1 MVSLAVSRRVVLALS
16 WRDRSTRQGVNPA
29 EAGDSGGGG
38 SGGSVPCCSGLQ
50 RHLNGREP
58 AGGDEDADL
67 AGLEHAEFRLLKRD
81 RLRARQS
88 SLIWAI
94 TPSPSPERQ
103 LPYADDGR
111 DSASPE
117 PDAAAAGGNTDS
129 ASGAAAATNGKWE
142 DGGGGGGGGGGPE
155 DLVDGSLEERRDGR
169 PKQQRKEGKRRTSGK
184 SRRHEEDEEDG
195 DGEPEEG
202 SESDSDEERGRRRRR
217 RKKRRSHRRRRSS
230 DDEEDEEEDSEEES
244 QDGSDAGGR
253 ARQKHRHSKRRRHSS
268 GQREERHSKS
278 KSKGKRPSQR
288 KRASTP
294 SDSASESG
302 GSELDSSQL
311 NSESDLQLQAAEANG
326 AGLLSGGEA
335 IKLIDNEAQKFKE
348 YVEARKRM
356 GLEPEEEVM
365 IGPAPAPRTEG
376 HLSYGGAMRPG
387 EGDAIAQ
394 YVQQGKRIPRRG
406 EVGLSA
412 DEIAKFE
419 DLGYVMSGSRHQR
432 MNAIR
437 IRKENQVYSAEDK
450 RALAMFNYEE
460 RTKRE
465 HKVMSD
471 LQRLLQRH
479 IGQDVEPSHNPFND
493 EEIAQAVSS
502 AQA

>member
-1 MVSLAVSRRVVLALS
+1 MVSLAVSRRVVFALS
-16 WRDRSTRQGVNPA
+16 WRDRSTRQEAKPA

-38 SGGSVPCCSGLQ
+38 SGGSVPCCSGEQ

-67 AGLEHAEFRLLKRD
+67 AGLEHSEFRLLKRD

-117 PDAAAAGGNTDS
+117 PAAAAAAEASAKGRGNEDG
-129 ASGAAAATNGKWE
+129 ASGAAAATNG
-142 DGGGGGGGGGGPE
+142 GGGGLE
-155 DLVDGSLEERRDGR
+155 DLADGGHEERGDGR
-169 PKQQRKEGKRRTSGK
+169 PKQHGKEGKRRTSGK
-184 SRRHEEDEEDG
+184 SRRREEDEEEG
-195 DGEPEEG
+195 DGEPEDG

-230 DDEEDEEEDSEEES
+230 GEEEDEEEDSEEGS
-244 QDGSDAGGR
+244 QDGSDGGGGK
-253 ARQKHRHSKRRRHSS
+253 ARRKHRHSKRRRHSS

-278 KSKGKRPSQR
+278 KSKGKRSSQR

-294 SDSASESG
+294 SESASESG
-302 GSELDSSQL
+302 GSEPDSSQL
-311 NSESDLQLQAAEANG
+311 NSESDLLLQAEANG

-412 DEIAKFE
+412 DEISKFE

-493 EEIAQAVSS
+493 EEIAQAVGS

>member
-1 MVSLAVSRRVVLALS
+1 MDGTSENH
-16 WRDRSTRQGVNPA
+16 STGT
-29 EAGDSGGGG
+29 
-38 SGGSVPCCSGLQ
+38 C
-50 RHLNGREP
+50 
-58 AGGDEDADL
+58 
-67 AGLEHAEFRLLKRD
+67 
-81 RLRARQS
+81 S

-129 ASGAAAATNGKWE
+129 ASAAAAAPNGKRE
-142 DGGGGGGGGGGPE
+142 GGGGGGGGGPE
-155 DLVDGSLEERRDGR
+155 DLADGSHEERGDGR
-169 PKQQRKEGKRRTSGK
+169 PKQHGEEGKRRTSGK
-184 SRRHEEDEEDG
+184 SRRREADEEEG
-195 DGEPEEG
+195 DGQPEEG

-217 RKKRRSHRRRRSS
+217 RRKRRSHRRRRSS
-230 DDEEDEEEDSEEES
+230 DEEEDEEEGSEDES
-244 QDGSDAGGR
+244 QDGSDGGGR
-253 ARQKHRHSKRRRHSS
+253 ARRKHRHSKQRRHSS
-268 GQREERHSKS
+268 GQREERHGRS
-278 KSKGKRPSQR
+278 KSKGKRSSQR

-294 SDSASESG
+294 GDSASESG
-302 GSELDSSQL
+302 GSEPDSSQL
-311 NSESDLQLQAAEANG
+311 NSESDLQLLQAEANG
-326 AGLLSGGEA
+326 SGLLSGGEA

-493 EEIAQAVSS
+493 EEIAQAVGS